1 MPSSPSENSRIHV
14 KKLKLHEKNKAA
26 LKKYNVTSW
35 FYDILD
41 FPWEL
46 TYKKWRPGLVGDM
59 RGKVLEA
66 GVGTGQNFRHY
77 HHSVNLTGLDLSPAM
92 LKRAHK
98 RTKQASCNI
107 DLIHEDAC
115 QMESIASDSYDWVM
129 AGFLCCVL
137 PNELQSVVL
146 EQFKRILKPNGRFR
160 LLEMIYSEKQHLRK
174 RQDFFTPF
182 VEKVYSARF
191 DRETLDHVMKVD
203 NLKITG
209 TRFLKHD
216 VYLLIEGIG
225 EK

>member
-1 MPSSPSENSRIHV
+1 MPTSKSGNNQIHI
-14 KKLKLHEKNKAA
+14 KKLQLHEKNRVT
-26 LKKYNVTSW
+26 LNKYNVTAW

-46 TYKKWRPGLVGDM
+46 KYRKWRPGLVGDM
-59 RGKVLEA
+59 RGNVLEA
-66 GVGTGQNFRHY
+66 GVGTGRNFKHY

-92 LKRAHK
+92 LKRAQK
-98 RTKQASCNI
+98 RSREASCSIN
-107 DLIHEDAC
+107 LIHEDAC
-115 QMESIASDSYDWVM
+115 QMEEIPSDTYDWVM

-137 PNELQSVVL
+137 PDEFQSVVL
-146 EQFKRILKPNGRFR
+146 QQIERILKPNGRFR
-160 LLEMIYSEKQHLRK
+160 LLEMIYSKNSNLRK

-191 DRETLDHVMKVD
+191 DRNTLEHVKNNS

-209 TRFLKHD
+209 TTFLKHD
-216 VYLLIEGIG
+216 VYQLIDGVC